1 MLILFGNMLA
11 MSIKHESMSPSSF
24 IYAWIYINFVIGLV
38 EGGISSEMF
47 IKEE

>member
-1 MLILFGNMLA
+1 
-11 MSIKHESMSPSSF
+11 MSPSSF

-47 IKEE
+47 IKEEYVISKLYDDPIFPREE